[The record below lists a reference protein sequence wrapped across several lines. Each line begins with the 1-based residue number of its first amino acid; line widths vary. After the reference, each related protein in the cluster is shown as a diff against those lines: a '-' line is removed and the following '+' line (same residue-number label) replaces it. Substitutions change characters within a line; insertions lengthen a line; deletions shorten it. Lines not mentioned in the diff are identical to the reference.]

1 MQPTLSYSHLNT
13 NTLQELHVCGRLK
26 LAAAAPPPHADLLI
40 PSRPSENRGL
50 DRKIAATPK

>member
-26 LAAAAPPPHADLLI
+26 LAAAPPHADLLI